1 MRSLLKVKPLRTERE
16 SLGFRIAV
24 MLVRVVT
31 VWFQL
36 ADGAIDA
43 FCPWKASEVK

>member
-1 MRSLLKVKPLRTERE
+1 MRSLLKVKPLRAERE
-16 SLGFRIAV
+16 SLGLRIAV
-24 MLVRVVT
+24 TLVRAVV
-31 VWFQL
+31 VLFQL